1 MLLVKTPVF
10 LGACSLQASHNIS
23 IPSPA
28 PVWLLFS
35 SPAQPRDA
43 VIWRQKRGAEQML
56 QERFPKQQYPGGG
69 AAPAPPPPPPAHLG
83 DPSLH
88 SLSTPT
94 PSRACST
101 TQHPAHRGCT
111 PKRRTAC
118 LLHQRVPGSHP
129 PPIACFPQAVS
140 FGDCSVTAVALSSLC
155 RAVPQIS
162 LGDGCGNPLPTCGSA
177 PQGPPGPTEHRRRCC
192 PRR

>member
-1 MLLVKTPVF
+1 MLLVKAPVF

-69 AAPAPPPPPPAHLG
+69 AAPAPPPPHPPTWGTPHYI
-83 DPSLH
+83 H
-88 SLSTPT
+88 SALPLPAGPAAPRS
-94 PSRACST
+94 
-101 TQHPAHRGCT
+101 TQHTMDALQNAAQPVFSTSVCPA
-111 PKRRTAC
+111 PI
-118 LLHQRVPGSHP
+118 LLP
-129 PPIACFPQAVS
+129 
-140 FGDCSVTAVALSSLC
+140 
-155 RAVPQIS
+155 
-162 LGDGCGNPLPTCGSA
+162 
-177 PQGPPGPTEHRRRCC
+177 
-192 PRR
+192 